1 MLGRPRRRAG
11 ARAGCR
17 WLPRAAQPMTVAASG
32 SSPTSASTCTAL
44 RCKGAVAWFCRRRR
58 RGGGTGTVSAS
69 TGSACGAG
77 DTGDAAAAAGGQGVR
92 YSMLSIL
99 PSSLVLHFQA
109 YSRMLGPFL
118 PHLRSNLLYTHVATG
133 VITGRCRGRIRQ
145 RRKRD
150 SDEHGPHVWP
160 PTTTGPLPDH
170 SERQRADHHLITT
183 RKREACPRV

>member
-17 WLPRAAQPMTVAASG
+17 WRPRAAQPMTVAASG

-118 PHLRSNLLYTHVATG
+118 PHLRSNLVPLHTIVEASVEASVQRYTG
-133 VITGRCRGRIRQ
+133 L
-145 RRKRD
+145 
-150 SDEHGPHVWP
+150 
-160 PTTTGPLPDH
+160 LPAGAH
-170 SERQRADHHLITT
+170 PAVGALGGGEGIVVGALL
-183 RKREACPRV
+183 